1 MDSVINSKTKIAI
14 SYPDKLWEMPFKT
27 AKIKITKASTAYP
40 AGTILVEN
48 PAGTFAK
55 AVATLEGT
63 CYIVA
68 NDVEANA
75 TEANVLIDAN
85 AYLEALNKVNS
96 TTFTMEKVLA
106 AKWAGKVLVMDRK
119 EVVVHE

>member
-14 SYPDKLWEMPFKT
+14 AYPDKPWELPFKT
-27 AKIKITKASTAYP
+27 AKIKISKATVAYP
-40 AGTILVEN
+40 AGTILS
-48 PAGTFAK
+48 AKTGTFTKVTTA
-55 AVATLEGT
+55 LEGV

-68 NDVEANA
+68 NDVDVNA

-85 AYLEALNKVNS
+85 AYLEALNKINS
-96 TTFTMEKVLA
+96 TSFTMADVLSA
-106 AKWAGKVLVMDRK
+106 TWAGKVLVMDRK